1 MKKLLKQ
8 YLILSIETK
17 KGLKKEIKRLD
28 EVVGQLLITTAKN
41 NTLFEEYSKAS
52 YKIKYLEEHKKY
64 KELLK
69 KYKEE
74 VEK

>member
-52 YKIKYLEEHKKY
+52 YKTKYLEEHKKY

-74 VEK
+74 VK